1 MFDGGYR
8 NIHQCMIATV
18 LVLENDMSRRTRFI
32 KRILFP
38 RVLFLALPLLLAACG
53 RWTIEIVPPGTP
65 LPTSANT
72 PPSNAATGSPGNLVV
87 NKDLTFSAAVPEF
100 GTTETG
106 KQDIDLGRIEQPGRY
121 VLQLANDNPPLSN
134 HWIEWD
140 YLALKA
146 GGSSVWQIG
155 QEETP
160 PVYGSQASDE
170 FCGTA
175 EHTDCR
181 TGVEVIAGR
190 VDERSFPKTLNDGGF
205 PVIRIVFTVT
215 PEQTGADLVVTLST
229 LYSSHVPDTKDF
241 RMQVTL
247 QGPY

>member
-1 MFDGGYR
+1 MNTQAKLSWG
-8 NIHQCMIATV
+8 
-18 LVLENDMSRRTRFI
+18 
-32 KRILFP
+32 ILFLI
-38 RVLFLALPLLLAACG
+38 VLFLLPLLLIASG
-53 RWTIEIVPPGTP
+53 RWTITIVPSPNPPPPPPQPGIVSSKT
-65 LPTSANT
+65 
-72 PPSNAATGSPGNLVV
+72 V
-87 NKDLTFSAAVPEF
+87 TFTAAVKEL

-106 KQDIDLGRIEQPGRY
+106 KQGIDQGRIEQPGRY

-160 PVYGSQASDE
+160 PVYDSQASDE
-170 FCGTA
+170 FCSTA

-190 VDERSFPKTLNDGGF
+190 VDERSFPKTLNDGAF

-215 PEQTGADLVVTLST
+215 PEQSGSDLTLTLST
-229 LYSSHVPDTKDF
+229 LYSSHLPDTKDF

-247 QGPY
+247 YGPY

>member
-1 MFDGGYR
+1 MNTQARLALGISF
-8 NIHQCMIATV
+8 
-18 LVLENDMSRRTRFI
+18 
-32 KRILFP
+32 LF
-38 RVLFLALPLLLAACG
+38 VLFLLLPLLLMAGG
-53 RWTIEIVPPGTP
+53 RWTITIVSSPDIPPNP
-65 LPTSANT
+65 E
-72 PPSNAATGSPGNLVV
+72 PGIVSS
-87 NKDLTFSAAVPEF
+87 KTLTFTAAVPEL

-106 KQDIDLGRIEQPGRY
+106 KQDVSLGKIEQPGRY

-146 GGSSVWQIG
+146 GGSFVWQIG

-160 PVYGSQASDE
+160 PVYDAQASNE
-170 FCGTA
+170 FCSTA

-181 TGVEVIAGR
+181 AGFEVVAGKI
-190 VDERSFPKTLNDGGF
+190 DERSFPKTLNDGVF

-215 PEQTGADLVVTLST
+215 PEQKGADLALTLST

-247 QGPY
+247 YGPY